1 MSKGNLYLIPNLLGL
16 SSKYELPKSQKILIE
31 KIQYYIF
38 ENHCFYH
45 FFNSQ

>member
-31 KIQYYIF
+31 KI
-38 ENHCFYH
+38 
-45 FFNSQ
+45 